1 LQNNNKVTQQ
11 INVLTYETPKE
22 DTDEWD
28 VILDNVGQLMLN
40 KELEEPI
47 AKEVKNMPRLLTL
60 YSAPARD

>member
-1 LQNNNKVTQQ
+1 
-11 INVLTYETPKE
+11 
-22 DTDEWD
+22 
-28 VILDNVGQLMLN
+28 MLN